1 MGEAGTVAEGRVAEG
16 TVAEAAAEVEAVEDA
31 AVGDLPFLGAGISF
45 RPAWRWEVVRHRAEL
60 GAVECIPDDVA
71 GPSGLRDLL
80 LIRDAVPVLLHGI
93 GLSLGSAEGLDPARL
108 AHLAR
113 VVEAV
118 RPPWLSEHIAFTRAG
133 GFEIGHLM
141 PLPFTREAVAAV
153 ARNVAVLKRAI
164 PGVPIALENIAY
176 TFTHPDSEM
185 TEAGFVRAVL
195 DEADVHLLLDLEN
208 VHANSRNHGYDP
220 IAHLE
225 SLPLERVVEV
235 HLAGGVVRGGE
246 YADTHTRPVPE
257 ESWALLEW
265 LAPRADVKAVLI
277 ERDDDLPPFAEL
289 LAEVRRAGDILR
301 GAGRPATD
309 AGR

>member
-1 MGEAGTVAEGRVAEG
+1 VTEAEET
-16 TVAEAAAEVEAVEDA
+16 AAAEVAAAAAAVVEVVEGA
-31 AVGDLPFLGAGISF
+31 AVGDLPFLGAGLSF
-45 RPAWRWEVVRHRAEL
+45 RPAWRWDLVRHRREL

-71 GPSGLRDLL
+71 GPAGLRDLL

-113 VVEAV
+113 IVEAV
-118 RPPWLSEHIAFTRAG
+118 RPPWFSEHIAFTRAG
-133 GFEIGHLM
+133 GIEIGHLM
-141 PLPFTREAVAAV
+141 PLPFTREAVATV
-153 ARNVAVLKRAI
+153 ARNVATLKRAI
-164 PGVPIALENIAY
+164 PGVPVALENIAY

-185 TEAGFVRAVL
+185 AEADFVRAVME
-195 DEADVHLLLDLEN
+195 EADVHLLLDLEN

-225 SLPLERVVEV
+225 ALPLDRVVEV
-235 HLAGGVVRGGE
+235 HLAGGVTRDGE
-246 YADTHTRPVPE
+246 YADTHTRPVSE

-265 LAPRADVKAVLI
+265 LAPRADVKAVII
-277 ERDDDLPPFAEL
+277 ERDDNLPPFKEL

-301 GAGRPATD
+301 GAGRPATE
-309 AGR
+309 ARR